1 LRAATRAGTV
11 SEIGYGEERR
21 YSPTAQR
28 NCRADW
34 ARGNRFL
41 VVRCLANF
49 GYSGSPVMAE
59 VDGVPVVAGI
69 FSAFQE
75 ETRLMFAA
83 PASEFEAAVKQ
94 QIEAEAQPAR

>member
-1 LRAATRAGTV
+1 
-11 SEIGYGEERR
+11 
-21 YSPTAQR
+21 
-28 NCRADW
+28 
-34 ARGNRFL
+34 
-41 VVRCLANF
+41 
-49 GYSGSPVMAE
+49 
-59 VDGVPVVAGI
+59 VVAGI